1 MNVEPQ
7 LVWLSTGSVAGLLP
21 SKLGREVTF
30 LKDCVGAE
38 SKGKNAEDDKVKA
51 SAEAFRARLRKIGDV
66 DDAFGTAHRAHS
78 SMAGVGLP
86 IKSVDFLLDK
96 ELVSFAKALDAPQ
109 RTFVSIR
116 GGV

>member
-1 MNVEPQ
+1 MVGGAPWCLYNDF
-7 LVWLSTGSVAGLLP
+7 GLLP